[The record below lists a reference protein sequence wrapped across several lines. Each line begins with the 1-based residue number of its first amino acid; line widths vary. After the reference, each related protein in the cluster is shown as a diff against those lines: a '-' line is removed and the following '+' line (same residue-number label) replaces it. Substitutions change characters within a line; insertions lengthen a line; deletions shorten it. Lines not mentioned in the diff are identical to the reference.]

1 MKTVLI
7 TGVAG
12 FIGSNIADFLLSN
25 NFRVHGVDNF
35 DSFYHR
41 SIKENNLILALKH
54 DCFTLH
60 ELDILD
66 SLSIKNLLM
75 SIKPDYVIH
84 LAAKAGVRPSILNP
98 QDYFTVNVT
107 GTLNLLE
114 AMRLSGVKKM
124 LFASSSSVYG
134 NNKIVPFAEN
144 SNVDHPVS
152 PYAASKRAG
161 ELLCHTYHHL
171 YQMDIFCLRFF
182 TVYGPRQRPDLA
194 IFKFTRS
201 LFEESVI
208 PFYGDGSSMRDYTH
222 ISDILQ
228 GIDNALRNLNGYD
241 IFNLGESFTTSLSD
255 LVSQLEILTSKTAIK
270 EPLPMQDGDV
280 LLTYADISKSKK
292 ILGYNPRMNLIEGLT
307 DFVQW
312 YKETYGS

>member
-1 MKTVLI
+1 MKSVLI

-25 NFRVHGVDNF
+25 NFLVHGVDNF
-35 DSFYHR
+35 DTYYNR
-41 SIKENNLILALKH
+41 SIKENNLVSALKH
-54 DCFTLH
+54 DCFTFH
-60 ELDILD
+60 EMDILD
-66 SLSIKNLLM
+66 SLSLNSLLM

-84 LAAKAGVRPSILNP
+84 LAAKAGVRPSILHP
-98 QDYFTVNVT
+98 QDYFTVNVI

-114 AMRLSGVKKM
+114 AMRLSNVKKM

-134 NNKIVPFAEN
+134 NDKIVPFVEN
-144 SNVDHPVS
+144 NNVDHPVS

-255 LVSQLEILTSKTAIK
+255 LVSQLEVLTNKAAIK
-270 EPLPMQDGDV
+270 EFLPMQDGDV

-292 ILGYNPRMNLIEGLT
+292 ILGYNPRMNLKEGLS

-312 YKETYGS
+312 YKETYGN